1 MTPLLTR
8 ILACADPS
16 QAEGLSRF
24 FKTGQETGFP
34 GLEECIGSEYH
45 EVLLAAAE
53 AGERDKAALEAFLL
67 GADALEKFPETERQ
81 AYLRGEASTSSGDC
95 GSYLP
100 SLHSRIT
107 VPDSSA
113 LTVCH

>member
-1 MTPLLTR
+1 MNPLLTR

-16 QAEGLSRF
+16 QAEGLARF

-45 EVLLAAAE
+45 EVRLAAAGSRE
-53 AGERDKAALEAFLL
+53 TRQSGTGAFLL
-67 GADALEKFPETERQ
+67 GPDGIEKFPETERQ

-95 GSYLP
+95 GS
-100 SLHSRIT
+100 
-107 VPDSSA
+107 
-113 LTVCH
+113 